1 MQYARSPRSRA
12 RRKVGR
18 ARGRGRGR
26 AHWPYLK
33 KRTQSRSR
41 GGPREHSG
49 RWLRNWNHG
58 RIEGFPG
65 GSYIYYSGLLR
76 RSKWG
81 DPTDLKEGLSK
92 LLQNLRN
99 EPNFLFS
106 DDQDHA
112 DS

>member
-1 MQYARSPRSRA
+1 MQYARRLRSRESRTEVRA
-12 RRKVGR
+12 RR
-18 ARGRGRGR
+18 RGRGR

-33 KRTQSRSR
+33 KQTQSRSR

-58 RIEGFPG
+58 RIEGFPAV
-65 GSYIYYSGLLR
+65 SYIYYSGLPR

-81 DPTDLKEGLSK
+81 DPADLKEGLSK

-106 DDQDHA
+106 DDQD
-112 DS
+112 